1 MATTTENLGM
11 TLPDATDPVDVTV
24 LNGNFSAIDTFAGQQ
39 TTKDTEQDAAILPL
53 QNFIFGAGTALAQN
67 EDLNNYNQAGKFIA
81 ATGTVAQ
88 TIMNTPWTAS
98 GFAVFVIPFITTTA
112 FLQILIPNTVTG
124 KWYRRRYTNGAWS
137 NWIEYDGTEVT

>member
-24 LNGNFSAIDTFAGQQ
+24 LNGNFSTLDTFAGQQ

-67 EDLNNYNQAGKFIA
+67 EDLNNYNQAGKFAA
-81 ATGTVAQ
+81 ATGTVAK
-88 TIMNTPWTAS
+88 TIMNTPWTSS
-98 GFAVFVIPFITTTA
+98 GFTVFVIPFITTTA